1 MFSSEVRIACV
12 GLVGESVF
20 LQVPGFHAGE
30 ETVQALSRFD
40 EPGGKGFNQAVAAAR
55 AGARVSFLG
64 AVGSDGYSA
73 RVEAFCEKEKLRC
86 CLARKQGR
94 TAYAVILTDRH
105 GRNRVTVCP
114 GEELETADAEGF
126 KPEIA
131 GADILLL
138 NNEVPDVVNS
148 ICADIAVQHGTRIIM
163 NPAPR
168 RCIPETL
175 KKQVFLFTPNEY
187 EAEELNGFDN
197 CVVTLGSRGSLIK
210 CSNEFIPAETVAAVD
225 TTGAGDTYTGVL
237 AVMMGEGKT
246 LTDAARIASKAAA
259 ITVTRRGA
267 ASAIPYRQEYL
278 G

>member
-1 MFSSEVRIACV
+1 
-12 GLVGESVF
+12 
-20 LQVPGFHAGE
+20 
-30 ETVQALSRFD
+30 
-40 EPGGKGFNQAVAAAR
+40 
-55 AGARVSFLG
+55 
-64 AVGSDGYSA
+64 
-73 RVEAFCEKEKLRC
+73 
-86 CLARKQGR
+86 
-94 TAYAVILTDRH
+94 
-105 GRNRVTVCP
+105 
-114 GEELETADAEGF
+114 
-126 KPEIA
+126 
-131 GADILLL
+131 
-138 NNEVPDVVNS
+138 VNG
-148 ICADIAVQHGTRIIM
+148 ICADIAGRNGTKIIM

-197 CVVTLGSRGSLIK
+197 CVITLGSRGSLIK
-210 CSNEFIPAETVAAVD
+210 RSNEFIPAEAVAAVD

-237 AVMMGEGKT
+237 TVMLGEGKT